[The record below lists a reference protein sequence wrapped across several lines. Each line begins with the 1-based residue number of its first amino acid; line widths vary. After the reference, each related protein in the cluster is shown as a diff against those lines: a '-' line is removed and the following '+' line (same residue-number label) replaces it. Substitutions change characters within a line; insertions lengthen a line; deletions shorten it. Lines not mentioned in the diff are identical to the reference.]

1 MGATCG
7 WVRSYLLGYV
17 ILVTGGLSGLLLL
30 PLMLLSRRFREAHF
44 AFFYSAVQRLWK
56 EDFDAVRRALMLQLD
71 DLVSHDASLR
81 DKCSLRVLEVGAAY
95 GGNLPFVRRDV
106 QYWKVEPN
114 ARFDAAFER
123 SLKENPHVELVRSI
137 CGYGEDMAELPD
149 GHFDAVILTYVLCS
163 AADGRKMLSEC
174 RRVLTKVGW
183 PAAVQRARGT
193 PQGNHSQGLPG
204 LPYPVDQA
212 AQHQLSHEQGQ
223 REPAQWGRLC
233 QHPNHRAQLGHPGT
247 LQLPDIR
254 RCHSLNHE
262 MPNYECKAC
271 SIYYRTLCRCC

>member
-174 RRVLTKVGW
+174 RRVLTKG
-183 PAAVQRARGT
+183 
-193 PQGNHSQGLPG
+193 
-204 LPYPVDQA
+204 
-212 AQHQLSHEQGQ
+212 
-223 REPAQWGRLC
+223 GRLLFSEHVGHRKGTVARAFQDFLTPLTKRLSINCHMNRDSGNLLSGAGFASIQITELNLDIPALFSC
-233 QHPNHRAQLGHPGT
+233 Q
-247 LQLPDIR
+247 
-254 RCHSLNHE
+254 
-262 MPNYECKAC
+262 
-271 SIYYRTLCRCC
+271 IYGAATA